1 MSDTHPTQEPPNN
14 GHGQHAMHGMHH
26 GPAFDHVQGRHEA
39 FLHTHVDPFT
49 VQEKLTAAQIVEG
62 MSGTSFQARNL
73 AAATRIWKNMLDDE
87 VTIFLGIAGAMVP
100 AGMRSII
107 RYLIEN
113 RMVDVIVSTGANMF
127 HDVYETLG
135 KPHWQTRPDTDDVEL
150 GRRRL
155 NRFYDVLA
163 PETDFAD
170 AEEFVVAFAQTL
182 ESDRPY
188 STREYFEGVGRAL
201 IPMAQEEGILTAAA
215 RHGVPIYSPAIGD
228 SVHGLAI
235 ATGRVRSQHRLI
247 FDVIGDVLETSSIAL
262 TSKRTGVIY
271 IGGGTP
277 KNFIQQAEVAAYIYN
292 RECNGHKYGIQITM
306 DQPQWGGLSG
316 CTFEEAQ
323 SWRKI
328 APDADFVTLNVEA
341 TVALPLIVSALA
353 EEMPDVRSKRVLPE
367 LDFGPSARDK
377 LGQR

>member
-1 MSDTHPTQEPPNN
+1 MTEI
-14 GHGQHAMHGMHH
+14 
-26 GPAFDHVQGRHEA
+26 
-39 FLHTHVDPFT
+39 LHTHVRPFDVT
-49 VQEKLTAAQIVEG
+49 DKLSAAELMHR

-73 AAATRIWKNMLDDE
+73 ANATRIWRRMIEDE
-87 VTIFLGIAGAMVP
+87 VTIFLGLAGAMVP
-100 AGMRSII
+100 AGMRNVV
-107 RYLIEN
+107 RYLVEN
-113 RMVDVIVSTGANMF
+113 RFVDVVVSTGANMF

-135 KPHWQTRPDTDDVEL
+135 KPHWQTSPNADDVEL
-150 GRRRL
+150 GRRRI

-182 ESDRPY
+182 EQDRPY
-188 STREYFEGVGRAL
+188 STREYFRRIGEAL
-201 IPMAQEEGILTAAA
+201 APMAHQEGILTAAA
-215 RHGVPIYSPAIGD
+215 KHGVPIYSPAIGD

-235 ATGRVRSQHRLI
+235 ATGRVRSGHRLL
-247 FDVIGDVLETSSIAL
+247 FDVIGDVLETSHIAL
-262 TSKRTGVIY
+262 TSKGTGVIY

-277 KNFIQQAEVAAYIYN
+277 KNFIQQAEVAAYIYS
-292 RECNGHKYGIQITM
+292 RELPGHKYGIQVTM

-328 APDADFVTLNVEA
+328 APDADFTTVNVEA

-353 EEMPDVRSKRVLPE
+353 EEIGEKAKSRVLPE
-367 LDFGPSARDK
+367 LDFGPSARNS
-377 LGQR
+377 

>member
-1 MSDTHPTQEPPNN
+1 MNDSLRTQHGHNSGSV
-14 GHGQHAMHGMHH
+14 GHGHGGH
-26 GPAFDHVQGRHEA
+26 DA
-39 FLHTHVDPFT
+39 FLHTHVAPFDVRERT
-49 VQEKLTAAQIVEG
+49 TAAGLIDG
-62 MSGTSFQARNL
+62 MAGTSFQARNL
-73 AAATRIWKNMLDDE
+73 ASAVRIWRNMLADD
-87 VTIFLGIAGAMVP
+87 VTIFLGLAGAMVP
-100 AGMRSII
+100 AGMRNVI
-107 RYLIEN
+107 RYIIEN
-113 RMVDVIVSTGANMF
+113 RMADVIVSTGANMF

-150 GRRRL
+150 GRRRI

-163 PETDFAD
+163 PENDFAD

-182 ESDRPY
+182 EHDRPY
-188 STREYFEGVGRAL
+188 STREYFESLGKAL
-201 IPMAQEEGILTAAA
+201 TPMATEEGILTAAA
-215 RHGVPIYSPAIGD
+215 KAGVPIYSPALGD

-235 ATGRVRSQHRLI
+235 ATARVRTGHRVI
-247 FDVIGDVLETSSIAL
+247 FDVIGDVLETSHIAL
-262 TSKRTGVIY
+262 TSKGTGVIY

-277 KNFIQQAEVAAYIYN
+277 KNFIQQAEVAAYIYS
-292 RECNGHKYGIQITM
+292 RELPGHKYGVQITM

-353 EEMPDVRSKRVLPE
+353 EQMPQNRTQRMLPD

-377 LGQR
+377 GGRL

>member
-1 MSDTHPTQEPPNN
+1 MSEMHSNP
-14 GHGQHAMHGMHH
+14 HAMHHPNGGHMAGH
-26 GPAFDHVQGRHEA
+26 DA
-39 FLHTHVDPFT
+39 FLHTHVDPFE
-49 VQEKLTAAQIVEG
+49 VKQNVSAAQLMQG
-62 MSGTSFQARNL
+62 MAGTSFQARNL
-73 AAATRIWKNMLDDE
+73 ASATRIWKRALGDE

-100 AGMRSII
+100 AGMRNII
-107 RYLIEN
+107 RYVIEN
-113 RMVDVIVSTGANMF
+113 RMVDVVVSTGANMF

-150 GRRRL
+150 GRRRI

-182 ESDRPY
+182 EQDRPY
-188 STREYFEGVGRAL
+188 STRQYFERLGRAM
-201 IPMAQEEGILTAAA
+201 IPMAHEDGILTAAA
-215 RHGVPIYSPAIGD
+215 RSGVPIYSPAIGD

-235 ATGRVRSQHRLI
+235 ATGRVRTGHRLI
-247 FDVIGDVLETSSIAL
+247 FDTIGDVLETSHIAL
-262 TSKRTGVIY
+262 KSKGSAVIY

-292 RECNGHKYGIQITM
+292 RELPGHKYGVQITM

-328 APDADFVTLNVEA
+328 APDADFVTCNVEA

-353 EEMPDVRSKRVLPE
+353 EKKAHEERVLPE
-367 LDFGPSARDK
+367 LDWDWPREK
-377 LGQR
+377 